1 MTVNK
6 RIRDTPVIVVPE
18 GYEPWEVVETDD
30 EGYDF
35 RAPIEEEEV
44 GIIYEYLLFLG
55 FAAINYNFRQLSV
68 DRGLLL

>member
-35 RAPIEEEEV
+35 DSPIEEEEV
-44 GIIYEYLLFLG
+44 GIIYE
-55 FAAINYNFRQLSV
+55 
-68 DRGLLL
+68 